1 MQNAPMTA
9 LLPDA
14 LVMLA
19 VVVAWLNDTFVGQD
33 GRRTTYFI
41 AVFSTLIAGIWFA
54 VNAFDPQVSY
64 FFGHMYVVDA
74 FASGMQAV
82 VSLGYA
88 VTIVYS
94 RRYLEDRGLFRGDF
108 FLLGMFSLLGQLV
121 MISGNNFLTLYLELP
136 EQR

>member
-19 VVVAWLNDTFVGQD
+19 VVVAWLNDTFVGWLNDTFVGQD

-41 AVFSTLIAGIWFA
+41 AVFSTLVAGIWFA
-54 VNAFDPQVSY
+54 VNAFDPQVRY
-64 FFGHMYVVDA
+64 FFGHMYVVDS
-74 FASGMQAV
+74 FASGMKAV

-94 RRYLEDRGLFRGDF
+94 RRYLEDRALCRGDF
-108 FLLGMFSLLGQLV
+108 FLLGMFSLLGQ
-121 MISGNNFLTLYLELP
+121 
-136 EQR
+136 